1 MARTRSLLSIALL
14 LVLSCCMYLRNSL
27 IGTVAAQT
35 NISTDQAAL
44 LAFKAHITS
53 DPRNILTTNWSTT
66 NSNICNWVGIT
77 CGVSHLRVTTVNLS
91 YMGLRGSIPPHL
103 GNLSFLVQL
112 EFRNNS
118 FHGTLP
124 PELSRLRR
132 LKLIRFS
139 FNDFIG
145 TIPSWFGLLS
155 ELQTFD
161 LYGNQFSGFIPNAI
175 FNLSA
180 LQVLDLRNNQL
191 SGSIPR
197 DVGKLKMLKEISLGD
212 NDFTGRIPREI
223 GNLTMLKNIYLD
235 FNMFEEIPNLIGS
248 KDQVEKLYVQA
259 NALKGPVP
267 LAVFNMSSLKILAL
281 TANYLTGSIP
291 DDLCQH
297 LPSIQI
303 LSLARNKLDGPLPS
317 KLWQCKELLQFSLD
331 YNNFSGSIPKSI
343 GNSTQLERIG
353 ISYNNL
359 TGTIPDEIGHL
370 KNLHRLSL
378 HVNNLHGPIP
388 STIFNMSKITTI
400 SLPENQLSGNL
411 PAYIGL
417 GVPDLQMFYV
427 GGNQLTGAFPN
438 FMSNGSKLTSLD
450 MSKNSF
456 YGFIPTKLCLLK
468 TLEYL
473 SLGTNNLA
481 IDTST
486 PEVNIPSCFANLTN
500 LRGFHLSNNPLNT
513 TLPVSFGSIS
523 TLLEHLD
530 ISNCNL
536 RGNIPS
542 DIGNLSNL
550 RVLDLGDNEFGGSI
564 PTSVGRLG
572 KLQGLYLN
580 DNKLQGYIPYEL
592 CQLDNVA
599 ELLLGG
605 NQLSGS
611 IPSCLGNLAKRFRVL
626 SLQSNF
632 LSSTI
637 PSTLWEL
644 TDILYLNL
652 SFNSLFGPL
661 SEDIGKLKV
670 VTIVDL
676 SNNNLSGILPS
687 SIGQLQNLLKL
698 SLSTNGIE
706 GPIPITLGKMTSL
719 EQLDLSKNNLSGVIP
734 KSLEALSH
742 LKNLNL
748 SSNRLQGEIPTGGPF
763 QNFSAQSFVSN
774 ALLCGVPRLQV
785 PLCKSRTDRKP
796 HSKKAGTSTL
806 KYIIPGFI
814 SAIILVAIALML
826 IRRRKKNVQVVTSTT
841 WSPEFFWR
849 SISRLELV
857 RATNGFHESNL
868 LGAGGFGSV
877 YRGTLSDGIH
887 VAVKVFNLQVE
898 GAFKSYERECEM
910 LSNIRH
916 RNLIK
921 IISCCSQ
928 IDFKAMILNYMPN
941 GSLEKWLYSQNSS
954 LNILQ
959 RLNIM
964 IDVALALE
972 YLHHGY
978 SIPVV
983 HCDVKPS
990 NILLDEDMVAH
1001 VADFGIAKLGG
1012 GDYVTH
1018 TMTLAT
1024 IGYMAPE
1031 YGTEGIV
1038 STRGDVYS
1046 FGIVLMETFTKRKPT
1061 DEMFVEE
1068 MSLKQW
1074 VSNSLLSDSFS
1085 TVVDANLLGM
1095 HEEDHDFET
1104 CNDCLSSIMRLSL
1117 ACAAESPEGRI
1128 NMLEAVSTLKKIKMK
1143 ILENA
1148 ARGVR
1153 LNLPV
1158 LPV

>member
-1 MARTRSLLSIALL
+1 MRRSELSKSTYELCVNSL
-14 LVLSCCMYLRNSL
+14 EFRKPNFPGFLVLFRIVKRHRDNGENSFPLVDSVVARPELLYVSAEL
-27 IGTVAAQT
+27 INRQVTAQT

-44 LAFKAHITS
+44 LAFKAHITN

-77 CGVSHLRVTTVNLS
+77 CGVSHLRVTTLNLS
-91 YMGLRGSIPPHL
+91 YMGLRGSIPHHL

-118 FHGTLP
+118 FH
-124 PELSRLRR
+124 
-132 LKLIRFS
+132 
-139 FNDFIG
+139 
-145 TIPSWFGLLS
+145 
-155 ELQTFD
+155 
-161 LYGNQFSGFIPNAI
+161 GFIPNAI

-197 DVGKLKMLKEISLGD
+197 DVGKLKMLKEISLVD
-212 NDFTGRIPREI
+212 NDFTGSIPREI

-235 FNMFEEIPNLIGS
+235 FNMFEEIPYLIGS

-331 YNNFSGSIPKSI
+331 YNNFGGSIPKSI

-359 TGTIPDEIGHL
+359 T
-370 KNLHRLSL
+370 
-378 HVNNLHGPIP
+378 
-388 STIFNMSKITTI
+388 
-400 SLPENQLSGNL
+400 
-411 PAYIGL
+411 
-417 GVPDLQMFYV
+417 

-486 PEVNIPSCFANLTN
+486 PEVNILSCFANLTN

-564 PTSVGRLG
+564 STSVGRLG

-676 SNNNLSGILPS
+676 STTIYL
-687 SIGQLQNLLKL
+687 
-698 SLSTNGIE
+698 
-706 GPIPITLGKMTSL
+706 M
-719 EQLDLSKNNLSGVIP
+719 
-734 KSLEALSH
+734 
-742 LKNLNL
+742 
-748 SSNRLQGEIPTGGPF
+748 QGEIPTGGPF

-785 PLCKSRTDRKP
+785 PLCKSRTDLKP
-796 HSKKAGTSTL
+796 HSKKAGTSIL
-806 KYIIPGFI
+806 KYIIPGFV

-826 IRRRKKNVQVVTSTT
+826 IRLRKKNVQVVTSTT

-857 RATNGFHESNL
+857 RATMDFMKATYL
-868 LGAGGFGSV
+868 ALGV
-877 YRGTLSDGIH
+877 LVRYME
-887 VAVKVFNLQVE
+887 VE
-898 GAFKSYERECEM
+898 GAFKSFERECEM

-990 NILLDEDMVAH
+990 NILLDEGMVAH

-1061 DEMFVEE
+1061 DEMFVDE

-1074 VSNSLLSDSFS
+1074 VSNSLLSDSLS

-1095 HEEDHDFET
+1095 HQEDHD
-1104 CNDCLSSIMRLSL
+1104 L
-1117 ACAAESPEGRI
+1117 
-1128 NMLEAVSTLKKIKMK
+1128 
-1143 ILENA
+1143 
-1148 ARGVR
+1148 
-1153 LNLPV
+1153 
-1158 LPV
+1158 